1 MKKSQILV
9 ATLCAS
15 ALVLSACTIGRKPS
29 KKKKSSSQ
37 DVPTSVV
44 PGPTSSGTTTSGTP
58 APTPT
63 SGTSTA
69 PVKVLQSIAVT
80 TAPTTT
86 VYTDGQS
93 FDKTG
98 MVVTATYSDGST
110 ANVTDQCQISPTV
123 LTESTTAVTIT
134 FGGQSTTQAVT
145 VNPAIPTSWTAAQL
159 ELLNNYLDD
168 QAEAIPF
175 KYVEG
180 AKLFRDPEYV
190 CLTYGE
196 GTDTCS
202 EDFIKEYA
210 ALFSSD
216 WNIAIDEDTLEE
228 YESLMYV
235 GEKTFTVGSD
245 EITLSVSLYGMDDNG
260 DITKDGSGHF
270 GMDLS
275 DGFYYGW
282 DEFDPDYLDLL
293 DYFYN
298 GVDEEGYPVQ
308 FPEADVVEFE
318 GDVAQ
323 IEGVD
328 HTDST
333 SPYYVAYMY
342 GVTDADFYEFLDAFD
357 ASSAWTG
364 TKDNLQG
371 IDCYYHTASE
381 SVAVGYN
388 YYPAPHN
395 VGILF
400 FYQYE
405 KSYTSWSEVSPLIND
420 FVDTINP
427 ETTTQVPAFESPV
440 YAVEEHAD
448 KGYIGVFGLGS
459 DDVTITQ
466 ENVDKYVQALDP
478 TVWTVEPMEEEEQEV
493 YRDADGNLVTFS
505 TEAEAQTYIT
515 EQALENA
522 EVAFYEAGNFYYILV
537 TSTYNYY
544 IASAKDFSMKL
555 QIAYNAYTNSEGG
568 YAAIIVIPLPP
579 LSSEFPASDVVSFFT
594 GKGVAVESLPSYAT
608 TSGKFLAE
616 SDSTGV
622 KVEIFGSN
630 SEEASAY
637 ATLLTSN
644 GWKVD
649 TAASDAE
656 KHLTVLMYGDTLAR
670 CQIGDFSA
678 EAGNHEVVIVFDL
691 KTWTED
697 DLKFFEE
704 NLGGI
709 VPPYTDAGID
719 YDYFESKGQIWSY
732 DTLTADEF
740 AAYVEVALKDGWV
753 EKTQGT
759 TKVYE
764 KVGEKG
770 YAWFYYNGG
779 YIRYI
784 YFQTAWTDDQLAAFA
799 THLGVEL
806 PFLEEFSGLEWD
818 DETES
823 FSDYLYPEDC
833 SAAVAAELEGWTA
846 SEPEVITEGDAP
858 GTYYTFTKDSSL
870 GGKAVVQLRVYE
882 YSTTYPAVT
891 KIAVYY
897 DDGGDV
903 PPAGEGAT
911 LSLTKEMMTDV
922 NNYTSVCTI
931 TDGDNVW
938 KTSGGNNN
946 AGNTKW
952 DFLKFGRKSDAQT
965 GENAAYIQTD
975 FVVSGS
981 KITIN
986 FKGNGT
992 VDGVNVKNIKLD
1004 NIAAIRVY
1012 VSDTP
1017 FEGLCT
1023 DASKLVYTATD
1034 LPTGSAD
1041 LDYEMNLGS
1050 FSGYVQIVIE
1060 INADGTNNG
1069 SVLIKGVV
1077 IA

>member
-15 ALVLSACTIGRKPS
+15 ALVLSACTIGRTPS

-58 APTPT
+58 TPT

-80 TAPTTT
+80 KAPTTT

-134 FGGQSTTQAVT
+134 FGGKTTTQAVT
-145 VNPAIPTSWTAAQL
+145 VNPATPTSWTAAQL
-159 ELLNNYLDD
+159 ELLNTYLDG

-190 CLTYGE
+190 CLTYGQ
-196 GTDTCS
+196 GTDTSS
-202 EDFIKEYA
+202 EDFIKSYA

-216 WNIAIDEDTLEE
+216 WNIAIDQDYLKE
-228 YESLMYV
+228 YEALMYV
-235 GEKTFTVGSD
+235 GEKTFTVEGD

-282 DEFDPDYLDLL
+282 AEFDPDYLTLL

-298 GVDEEGYPVQ
+298 GVDEEGHPVQ

-381 SVAVGYN
+381 SVAIGYN
-388 YYPAPHN
+388 YYTSHN
-395 VGILF
+395 VGVLF

-478 TVWTVEPMEEEEQEV
+478 TVWTVEPMEEQEQEV

-522 EVAFYEAGNFYYILV
+522 QVEFYEAGNFYYILV

-544 IASAKDFSMKL
+544 MASAKDFSMNL
-555 QIAYNAYTNSEGG
+555 QIAYKAYTNSEGG

-579 LSSEFPASDVVSFFT
+579 LSSEFPAADVLSFFT

-608 TSGKFLAE
+608 TSGKFLSDA
-616 SDSTGV
+616 DSTGV
-622 KVEIFGSN
+622 KVEVFGSN

-644 GWKVD
+644 GWTID

-656 KHLTVLMYGDTLAR
+656 KHLTVLMYGQTLAR

-719 YDYFESKGQIWSY
+719 YDYFESNGQIWSY

-740 AAYVEVALKDGWV
+740 AAYVEAALKDGWV

-779 YIRYI
+779 YIRYM

-818 DETES
+818 EEDQFFT
-823 FSDYLYPEDC
+823 DYLYPEDC
-833 SAAVAAELEGWTA
+833 TAAVAAELEGWEA
-846 SEPEVITEGDAP
+846 SEPEVISEGDAP

-870 GGKAVVQLRVYE
+870 GGKAVVQLRVFE
-882 YSTTYPAVT
+882 YTSGSTTYPAVT
-891 KIAVYY
+891 QIAVFY

-903 PPAGEGAT
+903 PPAGEPVTVEKTVEEIAT
-911 LSLTKEMMTDV
+911 ANS
-922 NNYTSVCTI
+922 
-931 TDGDNVW
+931 W
-938 KTSGGNNN
+938 TSGTIYSSFQLDENITVTASAGSNNGKYWEASGGKQYRLFQSESGTMTISAPEGYEIQSITLTFN
-946 AGNTKW
+946 Y
-952 DFLKFGRKSDAQT
+952 QET
-965 GENAAYIQTD
+965 GILMYGDTQVT
-975 FVVSGS
+975 SG
-981 KITIN
+981 
-986 FKGNGT
+986 
-992 VDGVNVKNIKLD
+992 
-1004 NIAAIRVY
+1004 
-1012 VSDTP
+1012 
-1017 FEGLCT
+1017 
-1023 DASKLVYTATD
+1023 TA
-1034 LPTGSAD
+1034 
-1041 LDYEMNLGS
+1041 
-1050 FSGYVQIVIE
+1050 VE
-1060 INADGTNNG
+1060 INAQSATFTVSQTDSRKHGKIFIT
-1069 SVLIKGVV
+1069 SFVV
-1077 IA
+1077 VYAPVSE

>member
-69 PVKVLQSIAVT
+69 PVKVLQSIDVT

-145 VNPAIPTSWTAAQL
+145 VNPATPTSWTAAQL
-159 ELLNNYLDD
+159 ELLNSYLDG

-190 CLTYGE
+190 CLTYGQ
-196 GTDTCS
+196 GTDTSS
-202 EDFIKEYA
+202 EDFIKSYA

-216 WNIAIDEDTLEE
+216 WNIAIDQDYLKE
-228 YESLMYV
+228 YEALMYV
-235 GEKTFTVGSD
+235 GEKTFTVEGD
-245 EITLSVSLYGMDDNG
+245 EITLTVKLYGMDDNG

-282 DEFDPDYLDLL
+282 EEFDPDYLALL

-298 GVDEEGYPVQ
+298 GVDEEGYPAK

-328 HTDST
+328 NTDST
-333 SPYYVAYMY
+333 SPYFVAYMY
-342 GVTDADFYEFLDAFD
+342 GITDADFYEFLDAFD

-364 TKDNLQG
+364 THDNLQD

-381 SVAVGYN
+381 SVAIGYN
-388 YYPAPHN
+388 YNPSYKI
-395 VGILF
+395 GILF

-405 KSYTSWSEVSPLIND
+405 KSYTSWSEVSPLVDN

-427 ETTTQVPAFESPV
+427 ETTIQVPAFEAPV

-478 TVWTVEPMEEEEQEV
+478 TVWTVEPMQDEEQEP
-493 YRDADGNLVTFS
+493 YYDADDNLVTFA
-505 TEAEAQTYIT
+505 TEAEAQSYIT

-537 TSTYNYY
+537 TSIFHYY
-544 IASAKDFSMKL
+544 IASAKDYSMNL

-568 YAAIIVIPLPP
+568 YAAIIIFPTAPLTETFP
-579 LSSEFPASDVVSFFT
+579 SEQILALFT
-594 GKGVAVESLPSYAT
+594 AGEITVENLPSYS
-608 TSGKFLAE
+608 TSEGKFLVDA
-616 SDSTGV
+616 DGKYVGV
-622 KVEIFGSN
+622 EVFGSN
-630 SEEASAY
+630 SEEATAY
-637 ATLLTSN
+637 VTALTSN
-644 GWKVD
+644 GWTVD
-649 TAASDAE
+649 TEASDSE
-656 KHLTVLMYGDTLAR
+656 NNLTVLMYGSTMAR
-670 CQIGDFSA
+670 CKVADYSDK
-678 EAGNHEVVIVFDL
+678 AGVHEVVIEFDI
-691 KTWTED
+691 KVVDWSD
-697 DLKFFEE
+697 DMKALFTAH
-704 NLGGI
+704 LDGVI
-709 VPPYTDAGID
+709 PPYFDAPLEYNAD
-719 YDYFESKGQIWSY
+719 NDFFYFYVGDSATQELINAYYAFQGDSNWTQEGEYVSFSCESENGTVSAYWSSNGY
-732 DTLTADEF
+732 FIIMLQLNAWSESELADISK
-740 AAYVEVALKDGWV
+740 AL
-753 EKTQGT
+753 
-759 TKVYE
+759 
-764 KVGEKG
+764 
-770 YAWFYYNGG
+770 
-779 YIRYI
+779 
-784 YFQTAWTDDQLAAFA
+784 
-799 THLGVEL
+799 HGVEL
-806 PFLEEFSGLEWD
+806 PFVSGGLD
-818 DETES
+818 SNLSNPDEGH
-823 FSDYLYPEDC
+823 
-833 SAAVAAELEGWTA
+833 LEGGSYVSEETITAVEDALVEAGWQKVTEEDSYYYKKDSADGEGYAKFYWVKETSGTYFAADFVAKDVPTPGEPVTVEKTVEEIATANSWVSGTIYSSFQLDENITVTA
-846 SEPEVITEGDAP
+846 SAGSNNGKYWEASGGKQYRLFQSEAGTMTISAPEGYEIQSITLTFNYQETGILMYGDTQVTS
-858 GTYYTFTKDSSL
+858 GTAVEVNAQSATFTVSQTDSSKH
-870 GGKAVVQLRVYE
+870 GK
-882 YSTTYPAVT
+882 
-891 KIAVYY
+891 IFI
-897 DDGGDV
+897 
-903 PPAGEGAT
+903 
-911 LSLTKEMMTDV
+911 
-922 NNYTSVCTI
+922 TS
-931 TDGDNVW
+931 
-938 KTSGGNNN
+938 
-946 AGNTKW
+946 
-952 DFLKFGRKSDAQT
+952 
-965 GENAAYIQTD
+965 
-975 FVVSGS
+975 FVV
-981 KITIN
+981 
-986 FKGNGT
+986 
-992 VDGVNVKNIKLD
+992 
-1004 NIAAIRVY
+1004 VY
-1012 VSDTP
+1012 APVS
-1017 FEGLCT
+1017 E
-1023 DASKLVYTATD
+1023 
-1034 LPTGSAD
+1034 
-1041 LDYEMNLGS
+1041 
-1050 FSGYVQIVIE
+1050 
-1060 INADGTNNG
+1060 
-1069 SVLIKGVV
+1069 
-1077 IA
+1077 